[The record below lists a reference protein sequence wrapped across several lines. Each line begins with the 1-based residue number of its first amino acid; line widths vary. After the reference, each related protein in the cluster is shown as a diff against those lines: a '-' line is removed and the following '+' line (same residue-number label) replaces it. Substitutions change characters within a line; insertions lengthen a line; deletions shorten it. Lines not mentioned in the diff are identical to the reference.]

1 MTREQEIKVAVDF
14 LKSKNLTKTQI
25 KDYQYVEN
33 LVYDFIIET
42 KIELTDP
49 MICDVIVEFREQ
61 N

>member
-49 MICDVIVEFREQ
+49 IICDVIVEFQEQ